1 MPSPT
6 GPWRRRETDP
16 DQQKGKRNANSADD
30 YHGELGNGDIPT
42 DSDVPVAIT
51 NLTNVKNIKNIDGGE
66 AFALAAIQ

>member
-16 DQQKGKRNANSADD
+16 DQQQGKRNANSADD

-42 DSDVPVAIT
+42 DSDVPVAVT
-51 NLTNVKNIKNIDGGE
+51 NLTNVKNIDGGE